1 VNKILILIYRII
13 VPLFIRKRF
22 STYKKWTILRYLK
35 KNMEDGTE
43 KQKIIDFLKRNPFE
57 AFTFPY
63 DFVDDIRKK
72 HIEVWTDADNG
83 AKYVE
88 HQGKRMYFPM
98 TWDKN
103 QIQDYYIGLLIEQYK
118 DSPHLYET
126 ADFCVQNGDTIADIG
141 AAEGIFALSNVEK
154 AKKIF
159 LFECDEQ
166 WIEALKRTFEP
177 YKEKV
182 VITNKLVS
190 DKSINEI
197 SHNNQG
203 GNQHNRHTYTPPPP
217 TITIDDFLGE
227 TEINFIKADIEGME
241 KQLLLGAKKT
251 LINQKNLK
259 LSICAYHRHNDAK
272 DLKDILTQYGY
283 KTHYSKGYMIASHDI
298 LLPPYLRHGIIRAKK

>member
-1 VNKILILIYRII
+1 ME
-13 VPLFIRKRF
+13 
-22 STYKKWTILRYLK
+22 ILRYLK
-35 KNMEDGTE
+35 KNMEDSPE
-43 KQKIIDFLKRNPFE
+43 KQKMIDFLKRNPFSK
-57 AFTFPY
+57 FGFPY
-63 DFVDDIRKK
+63 DFSNEIREK
-72 HIEVWTDADNG
+72 HIEVLTDANSG
-83 AKYVE
+83 ARYVE
-88 HQGKRMYFPM
+88 HQGKRLYFPM
-98 TWDKN
+98 TYNEK
-103 QIQDYYIGLLIEQYK
+103 QIQGWYINLLIEQYK

-166 WIEALKRTFEP
+166 WIEALKRTFEAW
-177 YKEKV
+177 KEKV
-182 VITNKLVS
+182 VIINKFVS
-190 DKSINEI
+190 DKSTDLTTI
-197 SHNNQG
+197 
-203 GNQHNRHTYTPPPP
+203 PPP
-217 TITIDDFLGE
+217 TITLDDFLGE

-251 LINQKNLK
+251 LTNQKNLK